1 MYGHVLQL
9 ELVYGNIN
17 KQMIRDSNHEKV
29 IARIQDTKNS
39 SGNCSNNF
47 VNIQLQKDFIN
58 FPGETLLNNLAT

>member
-1 MYGHVLQL
+1 
-9 ELVYGNIN
+9 
-17 KQMIRDSNHEKV
+17 MIRDSNHEKV